1 MLNNSEAS
9 MLLRQAYVQH
19 IISKHLC
26 YRIFQ
31 PFLFSLGKRYD
42 KADTFFQQ
50 MSNQLREKSTR
61 KEAVWRH
68 YTLLA
73 SYTASNA
80 KKNAVVAA
88 ADVIQEISAYVKP
101 FADVQKMDIITSG
114 ITRIV
119 KYAVET
125 WRYARMEREI
135 ITATIRMDGLD
146 DDFWETND
154 YTKMA
159 PYSTDADLSFVRLL
173 TVPGRRTPLFTTL
186 PVFYRE
192 GILPSLHRPTKQ
204 LDNGLIFT
212 KGVVLYSDCMP
223 VMHRKYELG
232 QAHLGRT
239 WEELKAM
246 DEAQARARAEKQEE
260 VDRIARERAE
270 AIAREEAA
278 EWAREEA
285 QRILRERDWE
295 NHSIPDSDGDS
306 RRVSAQASTESM
318 RLAAKAEAEAARR
331 TAEEEAGAA
340 EASRRAAEYE
350 AQRETRRAV
359 EEAEARYAA
368 EQAAKIE
375 AEAEKARRRAEEHA
389 EEARFYAQ
397 EAAAEAARQQAEED
411 AYYAAEAARQKAED
425 DAHHATEAARQQAE
439 EEAHRASKAA
449 KQQAEDARQQAEDDA
464 RWAAEDAAQQAFE
477 EATRI
482 AAEEKAAAEAA
493 RQSAE
498 QEIARLAAEEAL
510 RDEEDARIVTEE
522 AAAEARELAR
532 LQAAED
538 AAIAEEARLAAEEE
552 AKEEAARLAAEEAS
566 KAKREADAAAARQ
579 AMEADIAADM
589 AREEMVREEAA
600 AESARQAA
608 AAVEASKIQSAA
620 LRAALQDLAA
630 AEADSMLYDD
640 ISEIERQARLDLQ
653 RAMDE
658 EEAMGPRADHGSDN
672 GYDFDPDAAEAAIQA
687 AISKKLAEC
696 AAGNRS
702 KGTPSPKP
710 ALSKTPA
717 AKTDGTPPHKVSFMT
732 AHTDDDRDPE
742 TDNESSGD
750 EKLTARSVVG
760 GVQIR
765 EDDKGEFY

>member
-1 MLNNSEAS
+1 

-159 PYSTDADLSFVRLL
+159 PYSTDPDLSFVRLL

-204 LDNGLIFT
+204 LDNGLVFT

-295 NHSIPDSDGDS
+295 NHSIPDSEGDS
-306 RRVSAQASTESM
+306 RRVSARASTESM
-318 RLAAKAEAEAARR
+318 RLAAKVEAEAARR
-331 TAEEEAGAA
+331 AAEEEAGAA
-340 EASRRAAEYE
+340 ESSRRAAEYE
-350 AQRETRRAV
+350 AGKEARRAV

-375 AEAEKARRRAEEHA
+375 ADAEKARRRAEEQA

-397 EAAAEAARQQAEED
+397 EAATEAARQQAEED
-411 AYYAAEAARQKAED
+411 AYRAAEAARQKTED
-425 DAHHATEAARQQAE
+425 DAHSAAEAARQQAEEEEAHRAAKAARQQAE
-439 EEAHRASKAA
+439 EEAHRA
-449 KQQAEDARQQAEDDA
+449 
-464 RWAAEDAAQQAFE
+464 AEDAAQKAFE

-493 RQSAE
+493 RHSAE
-498 QEIARLAAEEAL
+498 QEIARLAAEEAA
-510 RDEEDARIVTEE
+510 RDEEDARIVAEE

-566 KAKREADAAAARQ
+566 KAKRAADAAAARQ

-600 AESARQAA
+600 AENARQAVA
-608 AAVEASKIQSAA
+608 AAAESSKIQSAA

-630 AEADSMLYDD
+630 AEADSMPYDD

-696 AAGNRS
+696 AAGNRV

-717 AKTDGTPPHKVSFMT
+717 AKTDGTPPPKVSFMT
-732 AHTDDDRDPE
+732 ADTDYERDPE